1 MNPTIVSR
9 AWYVHQT
16 HKNVRKAL
24 LLVVCEMVRRLRT
37 QIFLKKPYGHHTLLM
52 LSCKTI
58 LSDEHYN
65 EKRGDI
71 MLGEKMKA

>member
-24 LLVVCEMVRRLRT
+24 LLVVCEMIRRLRT
-37 QIFLKKPYGHHTLLM
+37 HIPEETVWPSTLCSCSHARRFCQMNTTMKREEILCWEKK
-52 LSCKTI
+52 
-58 LSDEHYN
+58 
-65 EKRGDI
+65 
-71 MLGEKMKA
+71 